1 MISIELTKIRV
12 RWTVEQRTF
21 WILGY
26 ILSTCCRPF
35 SIVALYHIIYM
46 EPKKVTGL
54 TTGNVELEF
63 RDFNDKVKGSVIVRV
78 FKSRKIDILAQVV
91 GWTYNFFWTVSFYP
105 QVFEDAST
113 RWCHNRWYNQWLV
126 NHVHRL

>member
-1 MISIELTKIRV
+1 
-12 RWTVEQRTF
+12 
-21 WILGY
+21 
-26 ILSTCCRPF
+26 
-35 SIVALYHIIYM
+35 M

-105 QVFEDAST
+105 QVFVDAST
-113 RWCHNRWYNQWLV
+113 RWSHNGWYS
-126 NHVHRL
+126 